1 MRGPH
6 PEVIDVISA
15 RRLLPAILAASAL
28 VAAFAGNGA
37 ALGADE
43 ETFLTP
49 EQMLTETSTGI
60 YAPVRQNSGID
71 LGGDFGQWQQYTG
84 IALPAKDSQNKVNGW
99 TGPEDLSAKAY
110 FAHDAANF
118 YLGVQVTDDA
128 RNPLPGGNNWQGDG
142 IQFAFG
148 DTAFGSFRTEYGVA
162 LGNDGQPDIS
172 RYADGQASHPPSA
185 IEMNLRQDGNVT
197 TYALRI
203 PWTAAM
209 QGAPAAGQLVPFTLL
224 VNDNDGSGRDGYI
237 EWTRGIGDT
246 KDIGLFARTERLSAS
261 DTWTAW
267 LAGPAQVDAG
277 TAAQL
282 TLLVPNY
289 ADTAQ
294 PVTIDIPAAG
304 VSGRQV
310 TVPANQALRKTFT
323 VTVAETTD
331 IRASIAAG
339 GRTRELTQHVV
350 ALKTAEELRAMFD
363 QLESTTLPRLQ
374 AKLAAAHDKGIAT
387 DYETVD
393 AATIEEF
400 IPHGRDDIDHGRLD
414 RAEYIANSLETLD
427 RQAETALDAYLDGSR
442 EPLAAPRYVTGKAEP
457 HGYSMLGKT
466 TKGSNQ
472 PILFTG
478 YGMFDRVRRD
488 IAKFPKLGTNLVDY
502 NFGPVSVIKPP
513 VPIANWYTWTGG
525 SATFTADTANPH
537 SGSYAFEYAN
547 VSGPGYATQSVPVTP
562 GQTYT
567 FSAWVRGEDLQGAT
581 IVSKN
586 WGFVYGLPTGTF
598 DWQHVTFDVPA
609 GSDNSLEFLVFTEKP
624 GTLWLDDASITAP
637 GLTTNLLKNGDFEAG
652 MSDEPFS
659 VDRSEIDNV
668 LLPMLKEAEE
678 NNVAVNLDL
687 SPHYWPP
694 WTFGAWPDLRNTDNL
709 YANTFDIEHPM
720 TKQIVDA
727 FLDAVV
733 PAIKD
738 SPALQSVTLTSEP
751 IYVKNNGAY
760 HRQAWH
766 DWLAREFDGVAA
778 LNARYQTS
786 YASIADVPVPNVD
799 AVTGNALYYDYLTF
813 KSNQFRAYHQSLADR
828 IHRWAPD
835 LPTHAKI
842 MGWGARNRSPLLTWG
857 IDVEDFSNT
866 TEISGNDS
874 GNAQESGPAG
884 YLDYLMLYD
893 QQASFAKQPV
903 FNSEDHVITDGDERY
918 IPEIAASVGNGVW
931 AGALHGRTLST
942 LWVWDRSYDAVNQG
956 YLMGSILNR
965 PDAVS
970 NVGRVSLDLNRLA
983 SQVTAFQDAPASVA
997 VLYGFTPNL
1006 YSGAYLSAMRQ
1017 SYGALGSTGQKVGF
1031 VTEDQIVRRGL
1042 DTYKLLVLPEVTN
1055 LSTPALAAIRD
1066 WERDGGRV
1074 VTIGDPSQLL
1084 TGDQYDR
1091 AQPAPLRDA
1100 VLNHPRTVKVAS
1112 DPSES
1117 ELRQVF
1123 FDEVHRLRLDRVLV
1137 IDAGTGQPATNLEWR
1152 VASQGGRQLLSLI
1165 NFSEDA
1171 RQVYVTVDGHRVTP
1185 RQELIS
1191 ATSPGSSTL
1200 AVDGLGHYL
1209 YALS

>member
-1 MRGPH
+1 M
-6 PEVIDVISA
+6 ISA
-15 RRLLPAILAASAL
+15 HRPRVLAALLATSAL
-28 VAAFAGNGA
+28 VAGALATFAGAGT

-43 ETFLTP
+43 EAFLTP
-49 EQMLTETSTGI
+49 EQMLTETSAGI
-60 YAPVRQNSGID
+60 YAPIRQTGGID
-71 LGGDFGQWQQYTG
+71 LAGDFGQWEQYTG

-99 TGPEDLSAKAY
+99 TGPADLSAKAY

-118 YLGVQVTDDA
+118 YLGVQVTDDTHH
-128 RNPLPGGNNWQGDG
+128 PLPGGNNWQGDG

-162 LGNDGQPDIS
+162 LGDDGQPDIA
-172 RYADGQASHPPSA
+172 RYSDGQASDPPSA
-185 IEMNLRQDGNVT
+185 IQMSLRQDGNVT

-246 KDIGLFARTERLSAS
+246 KDIGLFARTERLAAS

-277 TAAQL
+277 TSAQL

-289 ADTAQ
+289 ADTSL

-304 VSGRQV
+304 VAGEQV

-331 IRASIAAG
+331 IRATIAAG

-363 QLESTTLPRLQ
+363 QLENTALPRLRG
-374 AKLAAAHDKGIAT
+374 KLAAAHDKGIAT

-400 IPHGRDDIDHGRLD
+400 VPHGRDDIDHSRLD
-414 RAEYIANSLETLD
+414 RAEYIADSLQTLD
-427 RQAETALDAYLDGSR
+427 QQAETALDAYLDGSR
-442 EPLAAPRYVTGKAEP
+442 KPLRAPRYVTGKAKP
-457 HGYSMLGKT
+457 QGYSMLGT
-466 TKGSNQ
+466 TTSGENQ

-488 IAKFPKLGTNLVDY
+488 VAKFPKLGTNLVDY

-525 SATFTADTANPH
+525 SATFTADTASPH
-537 SGSYAFEYAN
+537 AGSYAFKFAN

-562 GQTYT
+562 NQTYT
-567 FSAWVRGEDLQGAT
+567 FSAWVKGEGLEGAT

-586 WGFVYGLPTGTF
+586 WGFVYGLPTGTY
-598 DWQHVTFDVPA
+598 DWQHVTFEVPA
-609 GSDNSLEFLVFTEKP
+609 GSDSSLEFLVFTEKP

-637 GLTTNLLKNGDFEAG
+637 GSTTNLLKNGDFEAG
-652 MSDEPFS
+652 LSDEPFS
-659 VDRSEIDNV
+659 VDKSEIENV
-668 LLPMLKEAEE
+668 LLPMLEEAEE

-687 SPHYWPP
+687 SPHYWPS
-694 WTFGAWPDLRNTDNL
+694 WTFDTWPDLRNPDNL
-709 YANTFDIEHPM
+709 FANTFDIEHPM

-727 FLDAVV
+727 FLDAVI
-733 PAIKD
+733 PAVKD

-766 DWLAREFDGVAA
+766 DWLAKEFDSVAQ
-778 LNARYQTS
+778 LNARYDTS
-786 YASIADVPVPNVD
+786 YDSIADVPVPNVD
-799 AVTGNALYYDYLTF
+799 DATGNALSYDYLTF
-813 KSNQFRAYHQSLADR
+813 KSGRFQAYHQALADR
-828 IHRWAPD
+828 IHTWAPD

-918 IPEIAASVGNGVW
+918 IPEIATSAGNGLW
-931 AGALHGRTLST
+931 AGALHGRTLSS
-942 LWVWDRSYDAVNQG
+942 LWVWDRSYDTVNQG

-983 SQVTAFQDAPASVA
+983 KQVTAFQNAPASVA

-1006 YSGAYLSAMRQ
+1006 YSGSYLSAMRQ
-1017 SYGALGSTGQKVGF
+1017 SYGALSYTGQKVGF
-1031 VTEDQIVRRGL
+1031 VTEDQIGRRGL
-1042 DTYKLLVLPEVTN
+1042 DKYKLLVLPEVTN
-1055 LSTPALAAIRD
+1055 LSTSTLAAIRD

-1074 VTIGDPSQLL
+1074 VTIGGTAQLL
-1084 TGDQYDR
+1084 TGDEYDR
-1091 AQPAPLRDA
+1091 AQPAALRGA
-1100 VLNHPRTVKVAS
+1100 VLNHPRTVKLAS
-1112 DPSES
+1112 NPSES
-1117 ELRQVF
+1117 ELREVC
-1123 FDEVHRLRLDRVLV
+1123 FDQLHRLHLDGV
-1137 IDAGTGQPATNLEWR
+1137 IVVDAATGEPATNVEWR
-1152 VASQGGRQLLSLI
+1152 MATQGRQRLLSLI
-1165 NFSEDA
+1165 NFGEDA
-1171 RQVYVTVDGHRVTP
+1171 KQVYVTVDGRRVTP

-1191 ATSPGSSTL
+1191 TTSPGSSTL

-1209 YALS
+1209 YVLP